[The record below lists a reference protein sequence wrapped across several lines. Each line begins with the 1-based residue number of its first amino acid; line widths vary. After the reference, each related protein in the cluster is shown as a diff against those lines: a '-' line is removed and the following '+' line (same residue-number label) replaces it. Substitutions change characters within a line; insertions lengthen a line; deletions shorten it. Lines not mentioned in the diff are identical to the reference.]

1 MAQAHGDPANT
12 ASPPFTMRPLRE
24 RQKNTSARRAAY
36 GPASQKLPH
45 VPTPPLKI
53 DLLMG
58 EGLIRGRKLPQGRQ
72 DGSRSGED
80 KALEPGPRPH
90 PAAPLPQ
97 QALSPRGGGFGG
109 GGKWQHDPMWP
120 AWKGLAPRGHNRRM
134 RCLGPAAAEPGPR
147 GHCQEPASCRPPATY
162 VGSGLKHGH
171 PDELRDIWSPWTPQ
185 EPGCTRA
192 ALGCRGPGP
201 FVHRESILSSLGIV
215 RLPADPGFWA
225 ASGHTGRSGGVL
237 RGQGERVTPLLL
249 TQMDTVNN

>member
-58 EGLIRGRKLPQGRQ
+58 EGLIRGRKLPPR
-72 DGSRSGED
+72 D
-80 KALEPGPRPH
+80 KALELGPRPH

-109 GGKWQHDPMWP
+109 GGKWQRDPMWP